1 MIAEVGHFS
10 LVLGFALAL
19 VQAIVPL
26 YGAWRGR
33 AALMAV
39 GRGAARGQLLFVL
52 LSYACLHLLFIANDF
67 SVRLVADNSHSRTPL
82 IYRITAVWGNHEGSM
97 LLWIVSLSLWTMAV
111 TRWSRGLPEAF
122 TARVLG
128 VLGAVGAGFTAFT
141 LLTSNPFARLLPA
154 AREGRDLNPLLQ
166 DPGMIIHPPLLYLG
180 YVGFSIAFAF
190 AIAALMTGR
199 LDAAWARWSRPWTVA
214 AWVLLTAGI
223 AVGSSW
229 AYYELGWGG
238 WWFWDP
244 VENASFMPWLLGT
257 ALIHSLAVT
266 EKRGAFRGWTVLL
279 AIGTFSLS
287 LLGTFLVRSGVVT
300 SVHAFATDPA
310 RGLFILCLLVTVVGA
325 SLLLYAWRAPRLQ
338 GGGHFQLVS
347 RDAALLANNALLSVA
362 CAAVLLGTLYP
373 LLLDALGLGKISVGP
388 PYFDTTF
395 VPLMTPVL
403 VLLVPGAVAR
413 WKTDTWQRLARRLG
427 PAALA
432 SALLGP
438 ALGYGLGHF
447 TWRACLG
454 LALAAWIVLG
464 SLQLLAERLHG
475 GGRAD
480 IATRLRGIP
489 GSWWGMWLAHLGL
502 GVFIIGV
509 TMVNSFQSQ
518 LDVRMLPGQTAH
530 LAGYTFTFGG
540 VEQVAGPNW
549 IAARATL
556 DVARGGRHVATLR
569 PETRHYVTQAM
580 PMTQS
585 AIDVGPLR
593 DLYTALGESLPDGGW
608 IVNLFHKPF
617 ISWIWAGCALMILGG
632 LAAAADRRY
641 RKPASRRDASP
652 PGHGRP
658 PQSEQP

>member
-39 GRGAARGQLLFVL
+39 GCGAARGQLLFVL

-97 LLWIVSLSLWTMAV
+97 LLWIVSLSLWTVAV

-128 VLGAVGAGFTAFT
+128 VLGTVGAGFTAFT

-310 RGLFILCLLVTVVGA
+310 RGVFILCLLVTVVGA

-403 VLLVPGAVAR
+403 ALLVPGAVAR
-413 WKTDTWQRLARRLG
+413 WKADTWQRLARRLG

-447 TWRACLG
+447 TWRTCLG

-464 SLQLLAERLHG
+464 SLHLLAERLRG

-480 IATRLRGIP
+480 IAPPACAASP
-489 GSWWGMWLAHLGL
+489 G
-502 GVFIIGV
+502 
-509 TMVNSFQSQ
+509 
-518 LDVRMLPGQTAH
+518 
-530 LAGYTFTFGG
+530 AGG
-540 VEQVAGPNW
+540 AC
-549 IAARATL
+549 
-556 DVARGGRHVATLR
+556 
-569 PETRHYVTQAM
+569 
-580 PMTQS
+580 
-585 AIDVGPLR
+585 
-593 DLYTALGESLPDGGW
+593 GW
-608 IVNLFHKPF
+608 R
-617 ISWIWAGCALMILGG
+617 IWAWAC
-632 LAAAADRRY
+632 
-641 RKPASRRDASP
+641 SSSASP
-652 PGHGRP
+652 WSTASSHSSTCACCPARQPIWPGTPSPSAASSRSPAPTGSPRAPPSTSRAGAGMSPRCGRRP
-658 PQSEQP
+658 ATT